1 MKRAL
6 LFLPILILVS
16 VGCGKSAPPVKEASP
31 AQLAPGATLA
41 NSSDKSVSVMVPSGW
56 KRGSKHSLVGS
67 GLGDMMGQMG
77 EGGGELQD
85 LAQGIQNEEDALD
98 AEEAAEL
105 EKEGILIWVND
116 SSRPIPGEERTHY
129 RIKRSQAGHG
139 SVEDAAED
147 AKQDLL
153 NEGPIQYVELPI
165 GKAARMEA
173 STTKIDGG
181 QLFQIVYVIVNGKDT
196 YNIRFT
202 TQNDPSSVKNVEKS
216 VIESLR
222 IKPNKG

>member
-1 MKRAL
+1 MKHAL
-6 LFLPILILVS
+6 LLPLLVAIS
-16 VGCGKSAPPVKEASP
+16 IGCGKSAPPLKEASP
-31 AQLAPGATLA
+31 AQLAPGASLTT
-41 NSSDKSVSVMVPSGW
+41 SSDKVVSIMVPSGW
-56 KRGSKHSLVGS
+56 KRGSKHSIVGG
-67 GLGDMMGQMG
+67 GLGDMMGQLG

-85 LAQGIQNEEDALD
+85 MAQGMQDEEDALD
-98 AEEAAEL
+98 AHEAAEL

-116 SSRPIPGEERTHY
+116 SSRPIPGEERTHF
-129 RIKRSQAGHG
+129 RIKRTQAGHG

-181 QLFQIVYVIVNGKDT
+181 QLFQIVYVLVNGSDT

-202 TQNDPSSVKNVEKS
+202 TQNDPSSVKSVEKS

-222 IKPNKG
+222 IKPNKS